1 MSNTVFENKD
11 INSSVSGENTTYFF
25 SKEKTTIGLTDNFI
39 FKEISQGGQSSTIIY
54 PHSRID
60 SYGVE
65 VSEKKLWLILGG
77 IIVLLSL
84 FSVITGDTS
93 GFGGLVLN
101 FEFRSLINS
110 FTFEVLEVF
119 NSISSFCLEIV
130 FTTNDNFLE
139 IHHKTINTTPKTKP
153 LKPLVSPEITENK
166 DNKTIIPPRIN
177 HNFFSETSTP

>member
-84 FSVITGDTS
+84 FSVISGDTS
-93 GFGGLVLN
+93 GFGGLFLGVVFIVLWWIS
-101 FEFRSLINS
+101 RKLS
-110 FTFEVLEVF
+110 FVVNT
-119 NSISSFCLEIV
+119 ISKQKLEIELKTSNTSNV
-130 FTTNDNFLE
+130 NEFIKLLNSKFKTN
-139 IHHKTINTTPKTKP
+139 
-153 LKPLVSPEITENK
+153 
-166 DNKTIIPPRIN
+166 
-177 HNFFSETSTP
+177 